1 MVGLGSPR
9 HILLTLAAVP
19 LRAGGA
25 SLDYAEVIFNVKLL
39 KVRIMQS
46 GFMQRLRRG
55 LLLAL
60 LGAALPA
67 SAASEATGTEESQ
80 REQGSDA
87 GGKQTSTPIS
97 SLSSAEQERYLA
109 ELKRLYP
116 RQAPRKALLEHCNRL
131 LESYALRAGYRVG
144 ETQANDLL
152 YQLSILGEGTLN
164 VREESRSADGSRVE
178 VHNRPLELYGV
189 DPFVRYD
196 CPSRGPSCQV
206 LSPKDG
212 SPLFTLVRDH
222 AGMEELAKALSFL
235 IRDIQ
240 KG

>member
-1 MVGLGSPR
+1 
-9 HILLTLAAVP
+9 
-19 LRAGGA
+19 
-25 SLDYAEVIFNVKLL
+25 
-39 KVRIMQS
+39 MQS

-67 SAASEATGTEESQ
+67 TAAAEATGGEDSQ
-80 REQGSDA
+80 REQGSEA
-87 GGKQTSTPIS
+87 GGSQASAPVS
-97 SLSSAEQERYLA
+97 SLSSADHERYLA

-116 RQAPRKALLEHCNRL
+116 RQSSRKALLEHCNRL
-131 LESYALRAGYRVG
+131 LESYSLRAGYRVG
-144 ETQANDLL
+144 ETQASDLL
-152 YQLSILGEGTLN
+152 YQLSFLGEGQLN
-164 VREESRSADGSRVE
+164 VREEIRSADGSRME

-196 CPSRGPSCQV
+196 CPTRGPSCQV

-222 AGMEELAKALSFL
+222 AGMEELARAFSYL
-235 IRDIQ
+235 IRDLQ
-240 KG
+240 RG

>member
-1 MVGLGSPR
+1 
-9 HILLTLAAVP
+9 
-19 LRAGGA
+19 
-25 SLDYAEVIFNVKLL
+25 
-39 KVRIMQS
+39 MQS

-67 SAASEATGTEESQ
+67 GAAAETTGGDDSQ
-80 REQGSDA
+80 RGQGGDA
-87 GGKQTSTPIS
+87 GSTQSTPSSTQAS
-97 SLSSAEQERYLA
+97 SLSSADQERYLA

-116 RQAPRKALLEHCNRL
+116 RQTPRKALLEHCNRL

-144 ETQANDLL
+144 EPQASDLL

-164 VREESRSADGSRVE
+164 VREEIRSADGSRME

-222 AGMEELAKALSFL
+222 AGMEELAKALSYL
-235 IRDIQ
+235 IRDLQ

>member
-1 MVGLGSPR
+1 MRGHR
-9 HILLTLAAVP
+9 RLA
-19 LRAGGA
+19 
-25 SLDYAEVIFNVKLL
+25 YAEFIFNVYT
-39 KVRIMQS
+39 KVRIMQT

-67 SAASEATGTEESQ
+67 TAAAEATGSEDSQ

-87 GGKQTSTPIS
+87 GGNQPGQPIS
-97 SLSSAEQERYLA
+97 SLSSVDQERYLA

-144 ETQANDLL
+144 ERQPSDLF
-152 YQLSILGEGTLN
+152 YQLSILGEGALN
-164 VREESRSADGSRVE
+164 VREEIRSADGSRME

-206 LSPKDG
+206 LNPKDG
-212 SPLFTLVRDH
+212 TPLFTLVRDH
-222 AGMEELAKALSFL
+222 AGMEELAKALSYL
-235 IRDIQ
+235 IRDLQ

>member
-1 MVGLGSPR
+1 
-9 HILLTLAAVP
+9 
-19 LRAGGA
+19 
-25 SLDYAEVIFNVKLL
+25 
-39 KVRIMQS
+39 MQS

-60 LGAALPA
+60 LGATLPA
-67 SAASEATGTEESQ
+67 TAAAETAGADERQ

-87 GGKQTSTPIS
+87 GSNQTSNQTS

-144 ETQANDLL
+144 ETQANDLF
-152 YQLSILGEGTLN
+152 YQLSILGEGRLN
-164 VREESRSADGSRVE
+164 VREEIRSADGNRME

-189 DPFVRYD
+189 DPFVSYD
-196 CPSRGPSCQV
+196 CPNRGPSCQV

-222 AGMEELAKALSFL
+222 AGMAELAKALSFL
-235 IRDIQ
+235 IRDMQ
-240 KG
+240 QG